1 MTATLSMTTDNTLSS
16 DGKTK
21 ARKSSPAASSR
32 SIWQS
37 CVDNLLATY
46 AINMTFCSWIRLEN
60 LVGFLASLAAWW
72 NLGGQSQGHIH
83 QGSTSEQ
90 NLQEINFMAAS
101 FEIYYFYFF
110 KAQGDIL
117 TSPIMRLIAKA
128 VWRACFIII
137 RHPKLKEKL
146 SMFNLKSKHTSY

>member
-72 NLGGQSQGHIH
+72 NLEGQSQGHIH

-90 NLQEINFMAAS
+90 KLQEINFIAAS

-117 TSPIMRLIAKA
+117 ISPILRLIAKA
-128 VWRACFIII
+128 VWRTCFN
-137 RHPKLKEKL
+137 RRPTLKEKS
-146 SMFNLKSKHTSY
+146 SMFNLP

>member
-1 MTATLSMTTDNTLSS
+1 MAIHSGGHYRKQVYGVHTNPQQNMTARLSIIENTLSS

-60 LVGFLASLAAWW
+60 LVGFLASLAPW
-72 NLGGQSQGHIH
+72 
-83 QGSTSEQ
+83 
-90 NLQEINFMAAS
+90 
-101 FEIYYFYFF
+101 
-110 KAQGDIL
+110 
-117 TSPIMRLIAKA
+117 
-128 VWRACFIII
+128 
-137 RHPKLKEKL
+137 
-146 SMFNLKSKHTSY
+146 